1 MSFGKT
7 LALKRLLG
15 AERHCSEMLF
25 SSFLVLI
32 HTWYILLLGRERTEN
47 KGRMPPKIS
56 WYSLDLDITMQS
68 GKEFLF
74 RSAERLGERCDL
86 LLSGFKDTRLVS
98 SLARFAHLSPC
109 LSVIRTSLDLDFT
122 VQSMKWEYASDTM
135 YRRRCRISSRSISSM
150 FPPVVWET
158 ETRW

>member
-1 MSFGKT
+1 M
-7 LALKRLLG
+7 LASLCFILCLQ
-15 AERHCSEMLF
+15 AERLGERCD
-25 SSFLVLI
+25 
-32 HTWYILLLGRERTEN
+32 LLLSETKDTRSCSDQARYAHLSPCLSVVRT
-47 KGRMPPKIS
+47 
-56 WYSLDLDITMQS
+56 SLDLDITMQS